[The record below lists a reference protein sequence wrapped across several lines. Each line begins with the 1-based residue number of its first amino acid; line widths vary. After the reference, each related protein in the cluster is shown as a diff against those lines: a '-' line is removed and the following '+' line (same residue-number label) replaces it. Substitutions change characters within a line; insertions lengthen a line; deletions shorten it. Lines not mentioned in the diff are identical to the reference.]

1 LTAYWWGIRKSARP
15 FHLES
20 LLEDGSD
27 LVFFDIPRMG
37 KDDNLAEQPDGK
49 ELDPEYHQ
57 QGTENEERTAC
68 DRAKP

>member
-1 LTAYWWGIRKSARP
+1 
-15 FHLES
+15 
-20 LLEDGSD
+20 
-27 LVFFDIPRMG
+27 MG

-68 DRAKP
+68 DRAKPQQSVQA